1 MAICAHCRT
10 QETQMYEN
18 GIPVCLACATD
29 IAAKIAPAERATAY
43 GTMDGTGSALPKDFK
58 RSVS

>member
-1 MAICAHCRT
+1 
-10 QETQMYEN
+10 MYEN